1 MTRLSYRPVGP
12 GEVGRAAEV
21 MTAAFPRE
29 PQDPE
34 LTLYRWEHPR
44 AGWSYGRFFAELE
57 GKPVAL
63 VEWHHGPWSKLPE
76 RDCYIDVWLD
86 RAHTDVKLLTEIWM
100 SVAEVAVTEGARTLN
115 AAAGE
120 DEPDVLKVLA
130 QLGYERDRTDR
141 AWRLDLRRHGNRIS
155 ADARAAQDLMAEVG
169 IRLLALANW
178 NDPSRYEKL
187 HALSEMTRQ
196 DIPHSSPILAQT
208 LDDFMV
214 RLGAPGNPHDR
225 WWIALDA
232 AKVVAMSYLTYPPS
246 QGFAWT
252 SYTCCHRAYRGR
264 GIARAI
270 KLQSLAQAV
279 ELGVPEVR
287 TDNDAENTAMLH
299 INETLGYDPMP
310 GFVSF
315 AKRLQARAL
324 R

>member
-1 MTRLSYRPVGP
+1 MTKLTYRPVGR

-29 PQDPE
+29 PQDRE

-44 AGWSYGRFFAELE
+44 AGWSHGRFFAELE
-57 GKPVAL
+57 GEQVAF
-63 VEWHHGPWSKLPE
+63 VEWHHGPWSQLPE
-76 RDCYIDVWLD
+76 RDCYVDVWLD
-86 RAHTDVKLLTEIWM
+86 RDHTDEKLLTEIWT
-100 SVAEVAVTEGARTLN
+100 SVADMAVAEGARTLN
-115 AAAGE
+115 AAAAE
-120 DEPDVLKVLA
+120 DEPEMLKVLDE
-130 QLGYERDRTDR
+130 LGYERDRTAR
-141 AWRLDLRRHGNRIS
+141 VWRLDLRRHGKRIS
-155 ADARAAQDLMAEVG
+155 ADARAARDRMAEVG
-169 IRLLALANW
+169 IRLLALAHW
-178 NDPSRYEKL
+178 SDPSRYEKV

-196 DIPHSSPILAQT
+196 DIPHSSPILPQT
-208 LDDFMV
+208 LDDFKV

-246 QGFAWT
+246 TGFVWT
-252 SYTCCHRAYRGR
+252 YYTCCHPAYRGR

-287 TDNDAENTAMLH
+287 TGNDAENTAMLH
-299 INETLGYDPMP
+299 INETLGHELMP